1 MTSRLLIVPKYNYV
15 EIIKKAILHNI
26 NSETRIPYFISHL
39 LFVFLEETINLKIK
53 MLDQVPFL
61 PYVISAFIGIGLA
74 AATGFRVFLPMFI
87 VSLASYFHWIPM
99 NEHFDWLAGLPTLIT
114 TGIATIVEILAYYI
128 PFIDHLLD
136 TISIPMATVAGS
148 ILFASQFADL
158 GTFPQWAL
166 ALIAGGGTAATIS
179 SGFAGI
185 RAASTATT
193 GGLGNSVVGTTETAG
208 AGIMSVL
215 AIAMPIIA
223 AVFAII
229 LLIVVIFFGRKAW
242 KKLRG
247 DKKISENL

>member
-1 MTSRLLIVPKYNYV
+1 
-15 EIIKKAILHNI
+15 
-26 NSETRIPYFISHL
+26 
-39 LFVFLEETINLKIK
+39 
-53 MLDQVPFL
+53 MLDNVPYL

-74 AATGFRVFLPMFI
+74 AAAGFRVFLPMFA
-87 VSLASYFHWIPM
+87 VSLASYLHWIPM
-99 NEHFDWLAGLPTLIT
+99 NEHFEWLAGLPTLIT

-128 PFIDHLLD
+128 PFVDHLLD
-136 TISIPMATVAGS
+136 TVSVPMATVAGS
-148 ILFASQFADL
+148 VLFASQFADL

-215 AIAMPIIA
+215 AMAAPIIA
-223 AVFAII
+223 GICAIA
-229 LLIVVIFFGRKAW
+229 LVIVVIFVGRKAW
-242 KKLRG
+242 RKLRRNK
-247 DKKISENL
+247 DVIDHT

>member
-1 MTSRLLIVPKYNYV
+1 
-15 EIIKKAILHNI
+15 
-26 NSETRIPYFISHL
+26 
-39 LFVFLEETINLKIK
+39 
-53 MLDQVPFL
+53 MLDQIPYL
-61 PYVISAFIGIGLA
+61 PYVLSAFIGIGLA
-74 AATGFRVFLPMFI
+74 AASGFRVFLPMFV

-99 NEHFDWLAGLPTLIT
+99 SESFEWLSSLPALLT
-114 TGIATIVEILAYYI
+114 TGIAMIAEILAYYI
-128 PFIDHLLD
+128 PFVDHLLD
-136 TISIPMATVAGS
+136 TVSVPMATVAGS

-215 AIAMPIIA
+215 AMAAPFIA
-223 AVFAII
+223 AIFAVISLVLVI
-229 LLIVVIFFGRKAW
+229 LFGRKAW
-242 KKLRG
+242 RKLKNIKKLN
-247 DKKISENL
+247 SSNP